1 MRFAII
7 APPTQTKKWKI
18 EFEKQAPNE
27 ELLIGY
33 KTDRPEEI
41 ECVMVWGHP
50 KGSLEKFKNLKLIFS
65 MGAGVDHILKLKNY
79 NKKIPISRIVDP
91 QMAFSMTNYIL
102 MAVLNYQRCWYDF
115 QDAQKKNHW
124 AQFEF
129 DEKDLKIGVY
139 GIGHLGMDAANA
151 LYRLGFEVFGYS
163 NSLKETIFPSFYGEQ
178 LLDFLNKINVLVC
191 TVPLTPKT
199 RGLLCTKF
207 FKKLPNP
214 TYLINVSRGAV
225 HVEND
230 IIKAIKEGKPFKRC
244 YDDIAETFRSKP
256 TGNRV
261 LGFVCSYCPYK
272 LPCWGRDKLQL
283 LPQQQS
289 KGKNPKW
296 VWYTA
301 VTNPREETK
310 EFNGG

>member
-27 ELLIGY
+27 DLLIGY

-65 MGAGVDHILKLKNY
+65 MGAGVDHILNDDTIPKN
-79 NKKIPISRIVDP
+79 IPISRIVDP

-129 DEKDLKIGVY
+129 DEKNLKIGVY

-163 NSLKETIFPSFYGEQ
+163 NSLKETIFPSFYGDQ
-178 LLDFLNKINVLVC
+178 LIDFLNKINVLVC

-207 FKKLPNP
+207 FNKLANP

-230 IIKAIKEGKPFKRC
+230 IIKAIKEGKLTGAFLDVFEKEPLPKNSPLWQNSKIKITPH
-244 YDDIAETFRSKP
+244 IASLTYAKESIRQALDNFQ
-256 TGNRV
+256 RV
-261 LGFVCSYCPYK
+261 K
-272 LPCWGRDKLQL
+272 
-283 LPQQQS
+283 
-289 KGKNPKW
+289 
-296 VWYTA
+296 
-301 VTNPREETK
+301 
-310 EFNGG
+310 NGGKPLNEVRRDNMY

>member
-1 MRFAII
+1 MKFAII
-7 APPTQTKKWKI
+7 APPTQTKKWEI
-18 EFEKQAPNE
+18 EFHKQAPNE
-27 ELLIGY
+27 EVLIGY
-33 KTDRPEEI
+33 ETDEPEEI

-65 MGAGVDHILKLKNY
+65 MGAGVDHILHDDTIPKN
-79 NKKIPISRIVDP
+79 IPISRIVDP

-115 QDAQKKNHW
+115 QDAQEKNHW

-129 DEKDLKIGVY
+129 DERELKIGVY
-139 GIGHLGMDAANA
+139 GIGHLGMNAANA

-207 FKKLPNP
+207 FKKLANP

-230 IIKAIKEGKPFKRC
+230 IIKAIKEGKL
-244 YDDIAETFRSKP
+244 
-256 TGNRV
+256 TGAFLDV
-261 LGFVCSYCPYK
+261 FEKEP
-272 LPCWGRDKLQL
+272 LPKDSPLWQ
-283 LPQQQS
+283 
-289 KGKNPKW
+289 NPKIKITPHIASLT
-296 VWYTA
+296 YA
-301 VTNPREETK
+301 EESIRQAL
-310 EFNGG
+310 ENFNRIQSGKKPLNEVSRDNMY

>member
-1 MRFAII
+1 MKFAII
-7 APPTQTKKWKI
+7 APPTQTKKWEI
-18 EFEKQAPNE
+18 EFHKQAPNE
-27 ELLIGY
+27 EVLIGY
-33 KTDRPEEI
+33 ETDEPEEI

-65 MGAGVDHILKLKNY
+65 MGAGVDHILHDDTIPKN
-79 NKKIPISRIVDP
+79 IPISRIVDP

-115 QDAQKKNHW
+115 QDAQEKNHW

-129 DEKDLKIGVY
+129 DERELKIGVY
-139 GIGHLGMDAANA
+139 GIGHLGMNAANA

-207 FKKLPNP
+207 FKKLANP

-230 IIKAIKEGKPFKRC
+230 IIKAIKEGKLTGAFLDVFEKEPLPEKSPLWQNPKIKITPH
-244 YDDIAETFRSKP
+244 IASLTYAKESIRQALDNFQRVKNGGKP
-256 TGNRV
+256 LNEV
-261 LGFVCSYCPYK
+261 I
-272 LPCWGRDKLQL
+272 RDKM
-283 LPQQQS
+283 
-289 KGKNPKW
+289 
-296 VWYTA
+296 Y
-301 VTNPREETK
+301 
-310 EFNGG
+310 